1 MANNRDAILLE
12 TVKTHRSRLTAAFLF
27 GELPERRIANDNVR
41 RFIGGIVLGAV
52 ACAICVGIAFVTNL
66 LAEQAAE
73 REAANTNSSLV
84 VGTDATPPGTAPST
98 TALPAAASPTARTLP
113 TTPGKS

>member
-73 REAANTNSSLV
+73 REAANTTSSLV
-84 VGTDATPPGTAPST
+84 TGTDSGST
-98 TALPAAASPTARTLP
+98 FTTDISPAAAPFTIALS
-113 TTPGKS
+113 TTPGNS